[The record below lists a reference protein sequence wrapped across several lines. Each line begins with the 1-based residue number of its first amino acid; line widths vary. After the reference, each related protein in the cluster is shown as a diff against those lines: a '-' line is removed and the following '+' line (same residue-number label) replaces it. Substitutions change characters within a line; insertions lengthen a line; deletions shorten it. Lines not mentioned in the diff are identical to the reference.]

1 MQEKEARVVERGDAV
16 YHGAI
21 DTIVDCAAEAVG
33 GGFLALQ
40 FVLGVAVLADV
51 VLYRC
56 VGLSF
61 VEGDGAADGAVHVAG
76 KPVFGE
82 DAGLLGGAFVA
93 LNQGGVER

>member
-1 MQEKEARVVERGDAV
+1 MQKKEAGVVERGDAV

-21 DTIVDCAAEAVG
+21 DTIVDRAAEAVG

-51 VLYRC
+51 VLHRG
-56 VGLSF
+56 VGF
-61 VEGDGAADGAVHVAG
+61 GFEDGNGAADGAVHVAG
-76 KPVFGE
+76 EPVFCE

-93 LNQGGVER
+93 LNQGGVEG

>member
-21 DTIVDCAAEAVG
+21 DTIVDRAAEAVG

-51 VLYRC
+51 VLHRG
-56 VGLSF
+56 VGF
-61 VEGDGAADGAVHVAG
+61 GFEDGNGAADRIGRICVIGADIKEDKIAEL
-76 KPVFGE
+76 FGI
-82 DAGLLGGAFVA
+82 
-93 LNQGGVER
+93 